1 MTFRRALGGTT
12 MRRTGRGWIVVGLLV
27 VPLLLAAC
35 GGTAAEE
42 AVQPPAVAKQIK
54 GTDIT
59 QVTLTAEAARRL
71 GVRTVAVRSDGAG
84 TVIPYQAVLYDPN
97 GETWAY
103 TSPKPLVFQR
113 ADISV
118 ARIVGNSAI
127 LTTGPSVGTA
137 VVTAG
142 ATEIWGVEYGGI
154 EED

>member
-1 MTFRRALGGTT
+1 
-12 MRRTGRGWIVVGLLV
+12 MRRKGRGWIAVGLLT

-42 AVQPPAVAKQIK
+42 AQPPAVAKQIK
-54 GTDIT
+54 GTGVT
-59 QVTLTAEAARRL
+59 QVTLTAEAAKRL
-71 GVRTVAVRSDGAG
+71 GVQTVTVRSDGAQ
-84 TVIPYQAVLYDPN
+84 TVIPYNAVLYDPN
-97 GETWAY
+97 GETWTY

-118 ARIVGNSAI
+118 ARIDGNSAI
-127 LTTGPSVGTA
+127 LVTGPRVGTL
-137 VVTAG
+137 VVTDG